1 MKKGEVWAGVWLN
14 DPDQKERPLL
24 IVSNNHRNSAKNLED
39 IIVVKLTSLYREDG
53 SKKITNPSEDIIETF
68 KSETIIRCASIYS
81 IEKKNLKRR
90 LAVLGPNIMSKV
102 NECLKIVLNL

>member
-1 MKKGEVWAGVWLN
+1 MKKGEVWAGVWPN

-24 IVSNNHRNSAKNLED
+24 IVSNNYRNSAKNLDD
-39 IIVVKLTSLYREDG
+39 IVVVKLTYLYREDG
-53 SKKITNPSEDIIETF
+53 SKKITNPSEDVIETF